1 MAALFRWAA
10 CHREGRKRSGRGKNR
25 IILSSRFVCLQTTF
39 RRASRRADTH
49 TLLLAT
55 SYFRD
60 TVDILGR
67 LILGQSTR
75 YQVFLWIIF
84 SSLSGR
90 RDDGRAGGGW
100 KLGGG
105 GGGEGGDTQLDG
117 RTDGRWADGFYG
129 GTSVVHILFLCPVF
143 LRVLFAESERER
155 EREREG
161 YPVAANSCQLQRRRL
176 HAYNPPPPS
185 PTHTHTHY
193 LLEFERERPYLLLPT
208 CLTSTLHQ
216 SSSRTFC
223 LLSF

>member
-25 IILSSRFVCLQTTF
+25 IILSPRFFCLQTTF

-143 LRVLFAESERER
+143 LRVFFAESKR

-185 PTHTHTHY
+185 PTHTHT
-193 LLEFERERPYLLLPT
+193 LFTRV
-208 CLTSTLHQ
+208 
-216 SSSRTFC
+216 
-223 LLSF
+223 

>member
-25 IILSSRFVCLQTTF
+25 IILSPRFFCLQTTF

-143 LRVLFAESERER
+143 LRVFFAESKRER
-155 EREREG
+155 EREKDTLWQQT
-161 YPVAANSCQLQRRRL
+161 VASCSVVGFMLT
-176 HAYNPPPPS
+176 S
-185 PTHTHTHY
+185 PLPHPQHTHTHY

-216 SSSRTFC
+216 FSSRAFC